1 MANWNHCIHF
11 AKNDYLI
18 LATDDDFYEPV
29 YLSEAVRLIEKYPN
43 TNLIRS
49 GVKKIDENDK
59 LLDIEL
65 PLKEYMLCWEFA
77 LCWAKDHM
85 ISCVSNYIFQ
95 KDALLSKGG

>member
-1 MANWNHCIHF
+1 MM
-11 AKNDYLI
+11 
-18 LATDDDFYEPV
+18 T
-29 YLSEAVRLIEKYPN
+29 PN

-95 KDALLSKGG
+95 KDALLSK